1 MKQLRPANFSQL
13 LFAWVSAAKGSF
25 IKYVR
30 KSFRKTNNSK
40 PLIRTHTFAYQ
51 GVRDISFSENF
62 AYVLKVDCPQEKS
75 NFKTTSNNYQITMF
89 LFVCLFVC
97 LKKVSLR

>member
-1 MKQLRPANFSQL
+1 MKDLWLAEFSQL
-13 LFAWVSAAKGSF
+13 LFPWVSAAKWSF

-30 KSFRKTNNSK
+30 KIFRKTNISK
-40 PLIRTHTFAYQ
+40 PLIRTNTFAYQ
-51 GVRDISFSENF
+51 GVRDVSFSENF

-75 NFKTTSNNYQITMF
+75 NLKTTSNNYQITMF